1 MQHVTIKTIL
11 FAVGFG
17 AWGMTTAGGLGN
29 IAPQPPM
36 IMKTAVDE
44 KENVLIISGRNF
56 GSTSPSVSLADQ
68 TLDVKRFSDDE
79 VVASLPQDFASA
91 TYGVTVTTGGR
102 NRVSSNLFSATLPDK
117 K

>member
-1 MQHVTIKTIL
+1 MHHVTIKSIL
-11 FAVGFG
+11 FAVGLG
-17 AWGMTTAGGLGN
+17 VCGVTTAGGLGN
-29 IAPQPPM
+29 VSPQPPM
-36 IMKTAVDE
+36 IMKTMVDE

-56 GSTSPSVSLADQ
+56 GATSPSVSLADQ
-68 TLDVKRFSDDE
+68 TLDVKRFSDNE

-102 NRVSSNLFSATLPDK
+102 NRVSSNLFSATLPEK

>member
-1 MQHVTIKTIL
+1 MHRITIKSIL
-11 FAVGFG
+11 FAVALG
-17 AWGMTTAGGLGN
+17 ACGIATAGGLGN
-29 IAPQPPM
+29 IAPQPPT

-68 TLDVKRFSDDE
+68 TLDVKRFSDNE

>member
-1 MQHVTIKTIL
+1 MQHMTIKSIL

-17 AWGMTTAGGLGN
+17 AWGITTAGGLGN

-36 IMKTAVDE
+36 IMKTEVDE
-44 KENVLIISGRNF
+44 KENVLIITGRNF
-56 GSTSPSVSLADQ
+56 GPTSPSVLLADQ
-68 TLDVKRFSDDE
+68 ALEVKRFSDNE

-102 NRVSSNLFSATLPDK
+102 NRASSNLFSATLPDK